1 MRKVYLFLNIIF
13 IATIVFLLNTY
24 SQQVENAAE
33 VAGKQKTGKKKI
45 TKKKKLNI
53 PKRRPIIVHDYT
65 SIIAGSKLFDKDR
78 GADLAV
84 PAKAPKR
91 NQRCNLKLMGIC
103 QVGKLKGAII
113 INNQRTK
120 NSSNKSFFKIGEDV
134 GEGYKLYD
142 ITAKT
147 AILKSGSRKLE
158 LELEK
163 VKATAS
169 NPRSTR
175 RPPIT
180 RSRRTTSRSY
190 RRRR

>member
-1 MRKVYLFLNIIF
+1 MRKVYLLSNIIF
-13 IATIVFLLNTY
+13 IATVVFLLNAY
-24 SQQVENAAE
+24 SQRVQNATEA
-33 VAGKQKTGKKKI
+33 AGKQKTRKKKI

-53 PKRRPIIVHDYT
+53 PKHRPVVVHDYT
-65 SIIAGSKLFDKDR
+65 SIIAESKLFDKDR

-113 INNQRTK
+113 VSSRRTN
-120 NSSNKSFFKIGEDV
+120 NSSSKSFFKIGEDV

-169 NPRSTR
+169 NARSTR

-180 RSRRTTSRSY
+180 RSRRTSRPSH
-190 RRRR
+190 RRR

>member
-1 MRKVYLFLNIIF
+1 MRKIYLLLNIIF
-13 IATIVFLLNTY
+13 IATILFLLNAY
-24 SQQVENAAE
+24 SQRVENAAE
-33 VAGKQKTGKKKI
+33 VAGKQKTRKKEI
-45 TKKKKLNI
+45 SKKKKLNI
-53 PKRRPIIVHDYT
+53 PKHRPVVVHDYT

-78 GADLAV
+78 GVDLAV

-113 INNQRTK
+113 VSSSRTK

-147 AILKSGSRKLE
+147 AILKSGGQKLE

-169 NPRSTR
+169 NRRSVS
-175 RPPIT
+175 RPPIN
-180 RSRRTTSRSY
+180 RSRRNPRSY
-190 RRRR
+190 RRPK